1 MPTDPSQGQQFS
13 FDVIPTWGGMKKSWF
28 THTGLTTEEANE
40 LMIRYQSKGVTVE
53 KCLDID
59 PRFWI
64 VSALLPQ
71 H

>member
-1 MPTDPSQGQQFS
+1 
-13 FDVIPTWGGMKKSWF
+13 MKKSWF

-40 LMIRYQSKGVTVE
+40 LMTRYQSKGVTVE

-71 H
+71 HNTIPKTQQSMRSKAWG

>member
-1 MPTDPSQGQQFS
+1 
-13 FDVIPTWGGMKKSWF
+13 MKKSWF
-28 THTGLTTEEANE
+28 THTGLTSEEANE

-71 H
+71 HKTTPKTQQSMRSRAWG

>member
-1 MPTDPSQGQQFS
+1 
-13 FDVIPTWGGMKKSWF
+13 MKKSWF

-40 LMIRYQSKGVTVE
+40 LMTRYQSKGVTVE

-71 H
+71 HKTTSKTQQSMRSRAWG

>member
-1 MPTDPSQGQQFS
+1 
-13 FDVIPTWGGMKKSWF
+13 MKKSWF

-40 LMIRYQSKGVTVE
+40 LMTRYQSKGVTVE

-71 H
+71 HNTIPKTQQSMRFKAWG